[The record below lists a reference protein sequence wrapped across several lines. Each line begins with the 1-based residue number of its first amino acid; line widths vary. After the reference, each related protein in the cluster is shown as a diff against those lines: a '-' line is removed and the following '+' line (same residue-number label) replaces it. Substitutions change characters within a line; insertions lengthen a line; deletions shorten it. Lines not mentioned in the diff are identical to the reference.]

1 MQAAVKPYQGR
12 EIMPF
17 ATTSAGFTA
26 VEFGSEVPGEWT
38 KKQLAEA
45 QQRAGVQVVILSTPV
60 GQSCYYNHT
69 PTLVQGRG
77 LLKFGLLKFGPIRNL
92 YSAYKQEMCNLQ

>member
-12 EIMPF
+12 KIMPF

-38 KKQLAEA
+38 KEQLAEA

-60 GQSCYYNHT
+60 GQSCYYIYNHT
-69 PTLVQGRG
+69 PTLLQGR
-77 LLKFGLLKFGPIRNL
+77 GLLKFGPIRNL

>member
-1 MQAAVKPYQGR
+1 MQAAVKPYQER

-38 KKQLAEA
+38 KEQLAEA

-60 GQSCYYNHT
+60 GQSCYCNHT
-69 PTLVQGRG
+69 PYLGSGAR
-77 LLKFGLLKFGPIRNL
+77 FGPIRGL
-92 YSAYKQEMCNLQ
+92 YSAYKQEMCNHSM

>member
-1 MQAAVKPYQGR
+1 MQAAVKR
-12 EIMPF
+12 EIMPI

-38 KKQLAEA
+38 KEQLAEA

-60 GQSCYYNHT
+60 GQSCYCNHT
-69 PTLVQGRG
+69 P
-77 LLKFGLLKFGPIRNL
+77 LLGSGAQLTSIWTNQKPVFSI
-92 YSAYKQEMCNLQ
+92 

>member
-1 MQAAVKPYQGR
+1 
-12 EIMPF
+12 MPI

-38 KKQLAEA
+38 KEQLAEA

-60 GQSCYYNHT
+60 GQSCYCNHT
-69 PTLVQGRG
+69 PLPWFRG
-77 LLKFGLLKFGPIRNL
+77 AAYFNLDQSETCIQHINRNC
-92 YSAYKQEMCNLQ
+92 AII